1 MSIAE
6 FTRKNG
12 FFNTGGTNMP
22 VIFGSERV
30 EIRVESSASAALCTS
45 HIPDD
50 SRTTAGEGAS
60 WFCSTRINVIEDLT

>member
-50 SRTTAGEGAS
+50 SRTTAGRQPVRGQVGS
-60 WFCSTRINVIEDLT
+60 VPPV